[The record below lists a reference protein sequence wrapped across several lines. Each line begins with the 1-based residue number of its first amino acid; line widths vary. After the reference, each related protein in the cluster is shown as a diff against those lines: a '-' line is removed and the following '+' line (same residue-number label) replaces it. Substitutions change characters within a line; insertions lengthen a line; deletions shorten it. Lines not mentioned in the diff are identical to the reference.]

1 MNIIIKNK
9 NGGVMIGG
17 EYKTI
22 TEAVEK
28 NKANLR
34 GANLQGAGLWGAN
47 LLEVNFGEA
56 DLREAKFRGANLR
69 GANLRGANLQEA
81 DFRGANLQEADFRGA
96 NLQEADFRGANLQGA
111 YLQGANL
118 RGANLQEAD
127 FRGANLQGAYLQG
140 ANLQGANLRGAN
152 LQEADLL
159 GANLQGANLQE
170 ADLLGAKNLVK
181 LMGAEPGNHYWKRF
195 CEGLQN
201 NGFQF
206 MVGMNA
212 LREGE
217 VFAADERIMCSYPG
231 FHFASRS
238 WCAVNYPGRPLEAKI
253 RIPEDAKINEPWATD
268 GKASADKIEILQV
281 FDTRTG
287 EDVTDQYKR
296 R

>member
-1 MNIIIKNK
+1 
-9 NGGVMIGG
+9 
-17 EYKTI
+17 
-22 TEAVEK
+22 
-28 NKANLR
+28 
-34 GANLQGAGLWGAN
+34 
-47 LLEVNFGEA
+47 
-56 DLREAKFRGANLR
+56 
-69 GANLRGANLQEA
+69 
-81 DFRGANLQEADFRGA
+81 
-96 NLQEADFRGANLQGA
+96 
-111 YLQGANL
+111 
-118 RGANLQEAD
+118 
-127 FRGANLQGAYLQG
+127 LQG

-170 ADLLGAKNLVK
+170 AYLQGAKNLVK
-181 LMGAEPGNHYWKRF
+181 LMGVEPGNHYWKRF